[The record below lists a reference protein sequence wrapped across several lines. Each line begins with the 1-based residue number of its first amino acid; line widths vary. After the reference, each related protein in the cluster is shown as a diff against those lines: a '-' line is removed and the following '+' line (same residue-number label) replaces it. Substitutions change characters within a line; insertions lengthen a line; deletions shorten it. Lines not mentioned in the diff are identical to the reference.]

1 MKRQCKN
8 FQSESRKKIIRCYL
22 NNIRNIISPILS
34 LLQVQ
39 TLDYVTSDVAA
50 SVATWRLPRKRHTLI
65 THTLSDE
72 EARWTRRAG
81 DVDTDLAGV
90 GAERVLED

>member
-22 NNIRNIISPILS
+22 NNIPIPS

-39 TLDYVTSDVAA
+39 TLDYVASDVAA
-50 SVATWRLPRKRHTLI
+50 SVATWRLPRQRHTLI
-65 THTLSDE
+65 PHTLSDE
-72 EARWTRRAG
+72 EARRTRRAG

-90 GAERVLED
+90 GAEWVLED